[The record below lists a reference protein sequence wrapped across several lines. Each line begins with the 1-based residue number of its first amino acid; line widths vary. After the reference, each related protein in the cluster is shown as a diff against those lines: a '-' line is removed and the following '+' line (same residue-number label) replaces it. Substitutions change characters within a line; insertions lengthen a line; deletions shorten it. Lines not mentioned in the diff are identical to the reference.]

1 MIQDKIGSDIKTAMK
16 AKDSARL
23 GVLRGIKTAFTN
35 ELVASKRTPQ
45 EKLPDEE
52 ATAVM
57 MRLAKQRK
65 DSITQ
70 FTDGGRP
77 ELAEKEAQE
86 LKILEEYLPQML
98 SKEEILKVVQAK
110 KEAMGISDPS
120 KMGMLIGA
128 TMKELKG
135 KAEGSLVKEV
145 VQGLFA

>member
-1 MIQDKIGSDIKTAMK
+1 MIQDKIASDIKTAMK

-45 EKLPDEE
+45 ETLSDEE
-52 ATAVM
+52 ATTVM

-86 LKILEEYLPQML
+86 LKILEEYLPQMM

-110 KEAMGISDPS
+110 KEAMGITDPS

-135 KAEGSLVKEV
+135 KADGSLVKEV
-145 VQGLFA
+145 VQDLFA